1 MPPLRSLRGLTLRAL
16 ILFTLA
22 LTIVVVGGY
31 FLLRYSTSV
40 PGVSHQGPLPPLT
53 AEEAALAASLKRH
66 IEIVA
71 AQEHNVANPAA
82 LEAAARYI
90 EGVLEGHGYQV
101 GRQVYRVDGVDVRN
115 IDAVIEPAGGHP
127 DPDVLVVGAH
137 YDSVEGSPGAND
149 NASGTAA
156 VLELARLLADLKGK
170 STKRIRLVLFVN
182 EEPPYFMTSHMGSLH
197 YARMLSERHER
208 VTAMFSLETIGYFSD
223 KPGSQ
228 KYPPPF
234 GMVFPDRGDFVSFV
248 GLTHSRPLVQRS
260 IESFRSHTKFPT
272 IGGVAP
278 VIVPGIGWSDHWAFG
293 QYGFQGVMV
302 TDTAPFRYPHYH
314 EPTDTPDKI
323 DTERLARITMGME
336 RVIRDFVQQR
346 GAV

>member
-1 MPPLRSLRGLTLRAL
+1 VQLRGRTTKIAL
-16 ILFTLA
+16 IIVGVLL
-22 LTIVVVGGY
+22 LTIAVGIVP
-31 FLLRYSTSV
+31 LLRYLTHV
-40 PGVSHQGPLPPLT
+40 PGVPHTGPLPPLT
-53 AEEAALAASLKRH
+53 AEESALAATLKRH
-66 IEIVA
+66 IEAVA

-90 EGVLEGHGYQV
+90 EGVLEGYGYQV

-115 IDAVIEPAGGHP
+115 IDAVIEPADTANP
-127 DPDVLVVGAH
+127 EVLVVGAH
-137 YDSVEGSPGAND
+137 YDSVGGSPGAND

-156 VLELARLLADLKGK
+156 VLELARLLADLEGK
-170 STKRIRLVLFVN
+170 TAKRIRLVLFVN
-182 EEPPYFMTSHMGSLH
+182 EEPPYFMTQHMGSVH
-197 YARMLSERHER
+197 YARMLSERRER

-228 KYPPPF
+228 KYPAPF
-234 GMVFPDRGDFVSFV
+234 GIMFPDRGDFVSFV

-323 DTERLARITMGME
+323 DTESLARITKGME
-336 RVIRDFVQQR
+336 RVIRDLVQSR
-346 GAV
+346 GAA